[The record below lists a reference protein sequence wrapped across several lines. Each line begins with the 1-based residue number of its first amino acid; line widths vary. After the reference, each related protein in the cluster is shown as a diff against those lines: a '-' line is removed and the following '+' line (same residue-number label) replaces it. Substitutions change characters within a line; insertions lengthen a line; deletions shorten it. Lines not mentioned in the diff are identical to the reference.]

1 MSGDNMSNRQIDSQ
15 EEMREEYDFSG
26 GVRGKHY
33 EAYRRG
39 HTILVHKSDGTT
51 ETRSSV
57 GQSLLPVLDIQV
69 PRLDPAPYVAT
80 WQRVYGKARQVSHH
94 RQDEA
99 ERSRVALAA
108 AQADLSNAAT
118 KEEGELARQ
127 RANQAMSRYEFLW
140 ANRRYEY
147 QHFYTGWSG
156 LAFRLASCAKQN
168 RIFTQTLRLAG
179 GDATGQDLYR
189 QDEALFGFCTSALSA
204 LECLHFSL
212 YAAAA
217 LVRPDEFPHV
227 SPENTAALRQVS
239 VATTVKSF
247 QAAFPDDAITARMIS
262 AEHDPEYRDLKTM
275 RNILAHRAASAGRD
289 LHYTDLPA
297 TPEIGGEQR
306 QHTVKLWAGQNVINE
321 RTTNVPYDWVVNT
334 INDLVRLADE
344 WSAKYFED

>member
-1 MSGDNMSNRQIDSQ
+1 MSNRQIDSQ
-15 EEMREEYDFSG
+15 EDEMREEYDFSD

-39 HTILVHKSDGTT
+39 HTILVHKTDGTS

-69 PRLDPAPYVAT
+69 PRLDPAPYVVT
-80 WQRVYGKARQVSHH
+80 WQRVYGKARQVSYS

-99 ERSRVALAA
+99 ERSGLALAT
-108 AQADLSNAAT
+108 AQTDLSNAAT

-127 RANQAMSRYEFLW
+127 RADQAKSRYEFLW

-147 QHFYTGWSG
+147 EHFYAGWSG
-156 LAFRLASCAKQN
+156 LAFRLVSCAKQN
-168 RIFTQTLRLAG
+168 RIFSESLRLAG
-179 GDATGQDLYR
+179 GDAKGQDLYR
-189 QDEALFGFCTSALSA
+189 QDEALFGFYTSALSA

-227 SPENTAALRQVS
+227 SLENAAALRQVS

-247 QAAFPDDAITARMIS
+247 RAAFPDDTITLRMIS
-262 AEHDPEYRDLKTM
+262 VEHDPEYRDLKTM

-289 LHYTDLPA
+289 LHYIGLPA
-297 TPEIGGEQR
+297 SPGIGGER
-306 QHTVKLWAGQNVINE
+306 RPHTVKLWAGHSVINE
-321 RTTNVPYDWVVNT
+321 RTTNASYDWVVNT

-344 WSAKYFED
+344 WSTKYFAN